1 MNPRYP
7 TLPVDRP
14 EYNPVDY
21 INVFIDN
28 VVDEYTSTT
37 DSESETDENA
47 EASIWPEF
55 LDFLTWAG
63 ITVKTS
69 LFTVFPFL
77 EWDNNIS

>member
-21 INVFIDN
+21 TNVFIDN

-55 LDFLTWAG
+55 LELLTLAG
-63 ITVKTS
+63 ITVNTL
-69 LFTVFPFL
+69 LFPAFQFFNW
-77 EWDNNIS
+77 ENNV